1 MYLVSPY
8 GAICRIIEQVTKVY
22 ETFKIDAYSFS
33 NCDNDMLCATHV
45 Y

>member
-22 ETFKIDAYSFS
+22 ETFKIDAPLVTVIMMCRVRLMFIS
-33 NCDNDMLCATHV
+33 
-45 Y
+45 